1 MMPWPTLKQTQRE
14 KGSVTITRPQEIAV
28 RSQPHK
34 PMPLSDSSAETKKRT
49 FSVMESFSSKWYFIL
64 RWLPAA
70 AMPVTLKSAQY

>member
-34 PMPLSDSSAETKKRT
+34 PIPLSDSSAETKKREHLVSWSR
-49 FSVMESFSSKWYFIL
+49 SV
-64 RWLPAA
+64 
-70 AMPVTLKSAQY
+70 VNGTLF